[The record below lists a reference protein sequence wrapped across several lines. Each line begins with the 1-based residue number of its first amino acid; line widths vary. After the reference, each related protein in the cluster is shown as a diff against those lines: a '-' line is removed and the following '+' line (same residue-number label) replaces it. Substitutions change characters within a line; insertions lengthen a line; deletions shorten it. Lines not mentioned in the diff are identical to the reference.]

1 MDGIRRPGS
10 GPEESGNAQVA
21 GGLRPMIRRPGI
33 RTIEV
38 PNARMKSEA
47 WDLGRVAGDGRSVGR
62 SPFRGAG
69 KGIQT

>member
-1 MDGIRRPGS
+1 
-10 GPEESGNAQVA
+10 
-21 GGLRPMIRRPGI
+21 MIRRPGI